1 MANKNIE
8 EKVETLLEEKINNL
22 GYEIYDIIYEKEAKD
37 YYLRIII
44 DKDDGISIEDCERV
58 SNEINEKLDEVD
70 YIKEQYFLEVSS
82 PGLERT
88 LRKEIHFIKS
98 IDKKILVKLYNKAEN
113 GKKEIEGILKEYNK
127 EYLLVEN
134 EENKIKIDNK
144 NIATVKTVYDW

>member
-8 EKVETLLEEKINNL
+8 EKVEKLLEEMINNL
-22 GYEIYDIIYEKEAKD
+22 GYDIYDIIYEKEAKD
-37 YYLRIII
+37 YYLRILI
-44 DKDDGISIEDCERV
+44 DNESGISIEDCEKV
-58 SNEINEKLDEVD
+58 SNEINDKLDEAD

-88 LRKEIHFIKS
+88 LRKEKHFIKS
-98 IDKKILVKLYNKAEN
+98 IDTKILVKLYNKAEN

-127 EYLLVEN
+127 EFLIIEN

-144 NIATVKTVYDW
+144 NIATVKTVFDW

>member
-8 EKVETLLEEKINNL
+8 EKVENLLEEVINNL
-22 GYEIYDIIYEKEAKD
+22 GYDIYDIIYEKEAKD
-37 YYLRIII
+37 YYLRILI
-44 DKDDGISIEDCERV
+44 DNENGISIEDCEKV
-58 SNEINEKLDEVD
+58 SNEINDKLDEAD

-88 LRKEIHFIKS
+88 LRKEKHFIKS
-98 IDKKILVKLYNKAEN
+98 IDTKILVKLYNKAEN

-127 EYLLVEN
+127 EFLIIEN

-144 NIATVKTVYDW
+144 NIATVKTVFDW

>member
-8 EKVETLLEEKINNL
+8 EKVELLLEEKINNL
-22 GYEIYDIIYEKEAKD
+22 GYEIYDVVYEKEAKN

-44 DKDDGISIEDCERV
+44 DNENGISIEDCEKV
-58 SNEINEKLDEVD
+58 SNEINDKLDEAD

-88 LRKEIHFIKS
+88 LRKEKHFIKS
-98 IDKKILVKLYNKAEN
+98 IDAKILVKLYNKAEN

-127 EYLLVEN
+127 EFLIVDTL
-134 EENKIKIDNK
+134 ENKIKIDNK
-144 NIATVKTVYDW
+144 NIATVKTVFDW